1 MINYEI
7 TKVSPKQLF
16 MQVRYYSDGNP
27 DFWQNFAVTDFTDAN
42 VQAIATAGATAAQQF
57 WDKIAAQPEEAVVTT
72 TGSAKEIFN
81 VPVPDF
87 NSETQVVEPVVT
99 ETDTSI
105 TNGWSV
111 RDKTA
116 EELSAELEQWR
127 SYAQITMRQTR
138 LALLQQGLLSSIDA
152 AVAALPEPD
161 KSAVTIEW
169 EYAAVVERS
178 SPWVISMATALGL
191 SDVQIDDLFK
201 LAATL

>member
-27 DFWQNFAVTDFTDAN
+27 DFWKNFSVTDFSDAN
-42 VQAIATAGATAAQQF
+42 VQAVATDGAVAAQRF
-57 WDKIAAQPEEAVVTT
+57 WTEISTQPEEAVVTT
-72 TGSAKEIFN
+72 TGTAKEVIN
-81 VPVPDF
+81 DPAPDYD
-87 NSETQVVEPVVT
+87 NATQVLEPTVT

-105 TNGWSV
+105 ANGWTV
-111 RDKTA
+111 RAKTA
-116 EELSAELEQWR
+116 EELAAELEQWR

-138 LALLQQGLLSSIDA
+138 LALLQQGLLASIDA
-152 AVAALPEPD
+152 AIAALPEPD

-178 SPWVISMATALGL
+178 SPWVQAMATGLGL
-191 SDVQIDDLFK
+191 TDVQLDDLFK
-201 LAATL
+201 LGETL